1 MKKALPVLHIN
12 QFGISGT
19 GSDFYAG
26 VFRTHV
32 KDHPITDRPHKH
44 DFFVIVL
51 FTKGSGV
58 HEIDFTRYTI
68 RPGTLFLLNPGQAHH
83 WTLSKDADGIIFFH
97 TREFFD
103 RGFVSQRL
111 RDLPFFN
118 SAHNS
123 PMVRLKAGDLA
134 GPLSL
139 FRAILKE
146 YGDQKAMKKERLL
159 SLVHLLYIHLARL
172 YTPQAVLKS
181 EPYLSKLRQFED
193 LLDLHFKQ
201 AKLPSYYAGLMHISE
216 RHLNRICRTC
226 LNKSPTDLI
235 MDRNV
240 LEARRLLMDNK
251 ATMAEVAMQ
260 LGYDDQS
267 YFSRL
272 FKKRTGQ
279 TPSEFVRMYR

>member
-1 MKKALPVLHIN
+1 VKKALPVLHLH
-12 QFGISGT
+12 QFNISET

-26 VFRTHV
+26 AFRTHV

-44 DFFVIVL
+44 NFFVIVL

-58 HEIDFTRYTI
+58 HEIDFTRYDI
-68 RPGTLFLLNPGQAHH
+68 QPGTVFLLGPGQSHH
-83 WTLSKDADGIIFFH
+83 WTLSKDTDGIIFFH

-111 RDLPFFN
+111 RDFPFFN
-118 SAHNS
+118 SAHNL
-123 PMVRLKAGDLA
+123 PVVRLKAGDLA

-139 FRAILKE
+139 FREILKE
-146 YGDQKAMKKERLL
+146 YSDQKAMKKERLL

-172 YTPQAVLKS
+172 YRPQAAIKS
-181 EPYLSKLRQFED
+181 KPYLSRLRQFED
-193 LLDLHFKQ
+193 LLNLHFKRL
-201 AKLPSYYAGLMHISE
+201 KLPTYYAELMHISE
-216 RHLNRICRTC
+216 RHLNRICKAC
-226 LNKSPTDLI
+226 LNKNPTDLI

-240 LEARRLLMDNK
+240 LEARRLLMDSK
-251 ATMAEVAMQ
+251 ATMGEVAMQ
-260 LGYDDQS
+260 LGYDDQF
-267 YFSRL
+267 YFSWL

>member
-1 MKKALPVLHIN
+1 MA
-12 QFGISGT
+12 QFRT
-19 GSDFYAG
+19 GAESRDFYAEA
-26 VFRTHV
+26 FRTHV

-58 HEIDFTRYTI
+58 HEIDFTRHAI
-68 RPGTLFLLNPGQAHH
+68 RPGTLFLLSPGQSHH
-83 WTLSKDADGIIFFH
+83 WTLSRDIDGIIFFH
-97 TREFFD
+97 TRGFFD
-103 RGFVSQRL
+103 SGFVSQRL
-111 RDLPFFN
+111 HDFPFFN
-118 SAHNS
+118 SAYNA
-123 PMVRLKAGDLA
+123 PVLRLKAGELA

-139 FRAILKE
+139 FREILKE
-146 YGDQKAMKKERLL
+146 YGGQKAMQRERLL

-172 YTPQAVLKS
+172 YTPQAVTKS
-181 EPYLSKLRQFED
+181 EPYLAKLRQFED

-201 AKLPSYYAGLMHISE
+201 AKLPSYYAELMSISE
-216 RHLNRICRTC
+216 RHLNRICQAC
-226 LNKSPTDLI
+226 LSKSPTDLI

-251 ATMAEVAMQ
+251 ASIADVAMQ
-260 LGYDDQS
+260 LGYGDQS

-279 TPSEFVRMYR
+279 TPTEFVKNYR